1 MRRGFFAR
9 LAAGNIKKNGSTY
22 FPYILTCVVTVML
35 YYIVKSLSLNPGL
48 EEMAGDQ
55 TLISLMEMGTRIIG
69 LFALIFLFY
78 TNSFLLKRRKKEFGV
93 FHILGLGKRHLAKT
107 LAWESL
113 YAFFI
118 SMAGGLLLGL
128 ALDKLMF
135 LLIAKI
141 VRAEVSLGF
150 FVSGEAVW
158 STVRLFAVIFLLIF
172 LNAVRQIQVA
182 TPVSLL
188 QDSQAGEREPKTKWL
203 SALLGFLC
211 VGTGYYLAITT
222 KNPISS
228 IYIFFIAATLVVAG
242 TYLLFTAG
250 SIAFLKL
257 LRSSK
262 SYYYRTGHFISVS
275 GMIYRMKQNAVGL
288 ANICILSTMVLVMIS
303 ATSSLMIGIDDVV
316 NSRYPY
322 DFVVYSREDTEER
335 SEALYARVR
344 ELQQEQGISVTD
356 EVEYSY
362 LVFSAMQ
369 EGNSFR
375 VSRENVL
382 LDADKI
388 VNLYVITLDEY
399 NGAAGANASLSD
411 GEILLYDSQG
421 GYNAPSLKLFDRE
434 YQVKAVLDDFPGK
447 GLMAANIASSYFLVV
462 PGQQEMDAIYAKQKE
477 ALTNIASE
485 PDSFYAFDT
494 DAAQEE
500 QRAFAAALLDLMQNG
515 ELKGSPDSK
524 VDADAIYL
532 KLYGGFFFLGLF
544 LGVLFLMA
552 AVLIIYYKQISE
564 GFEDRE
570 RFAIMRKVGLS
581 RREVRAAIRSQ
592 VLTVFFLPL
601 LMAGVHVAAAFP
613 LMSRLLALLYLSNTK
628 LYMVCTAVSFLVFAA
643 FYVIVYLLTART
655 YYRIV
660 SR

>member
-118 SMAGGLLLGL
+118 SMAGGLLFGM

-150 FVSGEAVW
+150 FVSAEAIW

-228 IYIFFIAATLVVAG
+228 IYIFFIAATLVVVG

-601 LMAGVHVAAAFP
+601 LVAGVHVAAAFP
-613 LMSRLLALLYLSNTK
+613 LMSRLLALLYLSNTR
-628 LYMVCTAVSFLVFAA
+628 LYMACTAVSFLVFAA

>member
-9 LAAGNIKKNGSTY
+9 LAAGNIKKNGNTY

-118 SMAGGLLLGL
+118 SMAGGLLFGM

-150 FVSGEAVW
+150 FVSAKAIW

-228 IYIFFIAATLVVAG
+228 IYIFFIAATLVVVG

-344 ELQQEQGISVTD
+344 ELQQEQGLSVTD

-375 VSRENVL
+375 VSRENAL

-494 DAAQEE
+494 DADQEE
-500 QRAFAAALLDLMQNG
+500 QRAFAAALLDLLQNG

-601 LMAGVHVAAAFP
+601 LVAGVHVAAAFP
-613 LMSRLLALLYLSNTK
+613 LMSRLLALLYLSNTR
-628 LYMVCTAVSFLVFAA
+628 LYMACTAVSFLVFAA

>member
-9 LAAGNIKKNGSTY
+9 LAAGNIKKNGNTY
-22 FPYILTCVVTVML
+22 FPYILTCVVTVTL

-118 SMAGGLLLGL
+118 SMAGGLLFGM

-228 IYIFFIAATLVVAG
+228 IYIFFIAATLVVVG

-344 ELQQEQGISVTD
+344 ELQQEQGLSVTD

-375 VSRENVL
+375 VSRENAL

-447 GLMAANIASSYFLVV
+447 GLMAANIASSYFLVI

-532 KLYGGFFFLGLF
+532 KLYGGFFFLGVF

-601 LMAGVHVAAAFP
+601 LVAGVHVAAAFP
-613 LMSRLLALLYLSNTK
+613 LMSRLLALLYLSNTR
-628 LYMVCTAVSFLVFAA
+628 LYMACTAVSFLVFAA

>member
-9 LAAGNIKKNGSTY
+9 LAAGNIKKNGNTY

-48 EEMAGDQ
+48 EKMAGDQ
-55 TLISLMEMGTRIIG
+55 TLISLMEMGEKIIG

-118 SMAGGLLLGL
+118 SMAGGLLFGM

-135 LLIAKI
+135 LLIARI

-150 FVSGEAVW
+150 FVSAKAIW

-228 IYIFFIAATLVVAG
+228 IYIFFIAATLVVVG

-344 ELQQEQGISVTD
+344 ELQQEQGLSVTD

-399 NGAAGANASLSD
+399 NGATGANASLSD

-601 LMAGVHVAAAFP
+601 LVAGVHVAAAFP
-613 LMSRLLALLYLSNTK
+613 LMSRLLALLYLSNTR
-628 LYMVCTAVSFLVFAA
+628 LYMACTAVSFLVFAA

>member
-9 LAAGNIKKNGSTY
+9 LAAGNIKKNGNTY

-48 EEMAGDQ
+48 EKMAGDQ
-55 TLISLMEMGTRIIG
+55 TLISLMEMGERIIG

-118 SMAGGLLLGL
+118 SMAGGLLFGM

-135 LLIAKI
+135 LLIARI

-150 FVSGEAVW
+150 FVSAKAIW

-228 IYIFFIAATLVVAG
+228 IYIFFIAATLVVVG

-344 ELQQEQGISVTD
+344 ELQQEQGLSVTD

-613 LMSRLLALLYLSNTK
+613 LMSRLLALLYLSNTR
-628 LYMVCTAVSFLVFAA
+628 LYMACTAVSFLVFAA

>member
-1 MRRGFFAR
+1 MRRGFFAK

-118 SMAGGLLLGL
+118 SMAGGLLFGM

-150 FVSGEAVW
+150 FVSAKAIW

-228 IYIFFIAATLVVAG
+228 IYIFFIAATLVVVG

-335 SEALYARVR
+335 GEALYARVR
-344 ELQQEQGISVTD
+344 ELQQEQGLSVTD

-399 NGAAGANASLSD
+399 NGAARANASLSD

-494 DAAQEE
+494 DADQEE
-500 QRAFAAALLDLMQNG
+500 QRAFAAALLDLLQNG

-601 LMAGVHVAAAFP
+601 LVAGVHVAAAFP
-613 LMSRLLALLYLSNTK
+613 LMSRLLALLYLSNTR
-628 LYMVCTAVSFLVFAA
+628 LYMACTAVSFLVFAA

>member
-9 LAAGNIKKNGSTY
+9 LAAGNIKKNGNTY
-22 FPYILTCVVTVML
+22 FPYILTCVVTVTL

-118 SMAGGLLLGL
+118 SMAGGLLFGM

-150 FVSGEAVW
+150 FVSAKAIW

-228 IYIFFIAATLVVAG
+228 IYIFFIAATLVVVG

-344 ELQQEQGISVTD
+344 ELQQEQGLSVTD

-524 VDADAIYL
+524 VDADAIFL

-613 LMSRLLALLYLSNTK
+613 LMSRLLALLYLSNTR
-628 LYMVCTAVSFLVFAA
+628 LYMACTAVSFLVFAA